1 MFGLGD
7 GHSFTTQQ
15 QTRTRTHT
23 DTHTRE
29 RAHGQPRRAR
39 LVAQAW
45 PRPIWGGAQ
54 GGGCCGPR
62 APSGGGCD
70 GTGSRRWCQGGE
82 RRSGKDGVKEP
93 SQAPCSPPPGP
104 CKPLKALLGHLLE
117 NGGVLVSFPMK
128 GPSPPHCPLFSR
140 DPLAAVG
147 RYGVGVR
154 QLGSGVSA
162 PRAFPAHDPWHGR
175 QSVGP

>member
-1 MFGLGD
+1 MDWGTGTASRHSN
-7 GHSFTTQQ
+7 GHGHAH
-15 QTRTRTHT
+15 TRTRTHVSA
-23 DTHTRE
+23 HMGS
-29 RAHGQPRRAR
+29 RAGPGWWHRLGHGPS
-39 LVAQAW
+39 
-45 PRPIWGGAQ
+45 GEGHGA
-54 GGGCCGPR
+54 GGGWGPR

-82 RRSGKDGVKEP
+82 HHSGKDGVKEP

-128 GPSPPHCPLFSR
+128 GPSPLPCPLFFR

-147 RYGVGVR
+147 WCGVGWGN
-154 QLGSGVSA
+154 QGVVFLP